1 VRPLD
6 RLASIKL
13 KLGVVILA
21 AVAVTVLVV
30 TVGEQLGISPYL
42 TGFTAAVLALAMVQF
57 LAHGM
62 TYPLREMASAARAMA
77 HGDYARR
84 VTATSRDEVGD
95 LARAFN
101 EMSRQLSEVDRLRR
115 DLVANASHELR
126 TPLGALRAQLENIID
141 GVEPGDS
148 AAIEDALRQVE
159 RLTDLVDQLLDRS
172 KLESGAVPL
181 ELSEIRADALLDQV
195 VAEWSEPASSRGV
208 RIELEPGSPELVLRV
223 DVDRMRQV
231 LANLVAN
238 AIRHSPEVG
247 RVLLSAR
254 AEGSTTRLE
263 VADEGPGIPADDL
276 ERVFER
282 FYRSDPARSA
292 DVGGAGLGLAIAAGS
307 SSFTAERSARPR
319 RIRRAAESSS
329 NYRGEIPRAL
339 SRRARRDRGSGSS
352 PRHRHQRRGALPG
365 GHRPDDCAA
374 DGRPAPL
381 WHSRIGPCV
390 IRGDSRCPLG
400 SPGRSPCR
408 LALRNGRGRRAE
420 ARGAAGAVRRTPEHS
435 GVAT

>member
-126 TPLGALRAQLENIID
+126 TPLGALRAQLENILD

-159 RLTDLVDQLLDRS
+159 RLTDLVDQLLDLS

-208 RIELEPGSPELVLRV
+208 RIELEPGSPKLVLRV
-223 DVDRMRQV
+223 DADRMRQV

-292 DVGGAGLGLAIAAGS
+292 DAGGAGLGLAIARWIVELHGG
-307 SSFTAERSARPR
+307 T
-319 RIRRAAESSS
+319 IRAARADPTGCRIVVEL
-329 NYRGEIPRAL
+329 PR
-339 SRRARRDRGSGSS
+339 
-352 PRHRHQRRGALPG
+352 
-365 GHRPDDCAA
+365 
-374 DGRPAPL
+374 
-381 WHSRIGPCV
+381 
-390 IRGDSRCPLG
+390 
-400 SPGRSPCR
+400 
-408 LALRNGRGRRAE
+408 
-420 ARGAAGAVRRTPEHS
+420 
-435 GVAT
+435 

>member
-62 TYPLREMASAARAMA
+62 TYPLRELASAARAMA

-159 RLTDLVDQLLDRS
+159 RLTDLVDQLLDLS

-292 DVGGAGLGLAIAAGS
+292 DVGGAGLGLAIARWIVELHGG
-307 SSFTAERSARPR
+307 T
-319 RIRRAAESSS
+319 IRAATADPTGCRIVVEL
-329 NYRGEIPRAL
+329 PR
-339 SRRARRDRGSGSS
+339 
-352 PRHRHQRRGALPG
+352 
-365 GHRPDDCAA
+365 
-374 DGRPAPL
+374 
-381 WHSRIGPCV
+381 
-390 IRGDSRCPLG
+390 
-400 SPGRSPCR
+400 
-408 LALRNGRGRRAE
+408 
-420 ARGAAGAVRRTPEHS
+420 
-435 GVAT
+435 